1 MSTGVLSVVSVR
13 LLDVA
18 GACVPGQ
25 VIDPPQLPEVPKP
38 AVWSVWLLEQP
49 MWPAVAL
56 AVVGLVVAWVLLGRG
71 KAAHAGI
78 AALAGLVLGGGV
90 FVLGSAITTDRE
102 RLVEATAEL
111 VDVVARSDGPATRAL
126 LDDSARLY
134 YMRAPA
140 GLDAD
145 QIEQLVANPPYGLVT
160 SHTIKET
167 RGGVD
172 DRGVGRILVRVLVEV
187 EGWNAPVPAWL
198 RVDWRIEDGTPPR
211 VLVIEPIWVSGDNS
225 VRGG

>member
-13 LLDVA
+13 LLDAA
-18 GACVPGQ
+18 GACVLGQ
-25 VIDPPQLPEVPKP
+25 VIDPPQLPEVPEP
-38 AVWSVWLLEQP
+38 ALWSVWLLEQP
-49 MWPAVAL
+49 MWPAAAL
-56 AVVGLVVAWVLLGRG
+56 AVVGLVVASVLLGRG

-102 RLVEATAEL
+102 RLVQATAAL
-111 VDVVARSDGPATRAL
+111 VDAVARSDGPATRAML
-126 LDDSARLY
+126 EDSARLY
-134 YMRAPA
+134 SRLSPT
-140 GLDAD
+140 GWDAD
-145 QIEQLVANPPYGLVT
+145 QIVLEVSQPRFPIT